1 MPREFLNNLIFGT
14 VEEEAERERAEGAY
28 KPGKGGLKE
37 DEGDRFRNFI
47 SGRGDKIKKEAEKQH
62 VDNLT
67 QQYGTTT
74 NLIKRTPGNSLEIN
88 KDTDPDVF
96 KQQLAIAVDKDKG
109 FQTMLGQAGL
119 NNVVVNP
126 EKIKTANDGY
136 SLIAR
141 TLKERKTAKEEKA
154 EKKAEAQRL
163 TLRKESKKDL
173 EELRLHNKGLR
184 DAEIIRQDRKEA
196 RDILGQDRKD
206 ARSELTRAQEKKDA
220 LELRRDNMTLEY
232 ARLDR
237 QDRQTAQDRKDK
249 ALMTLLQGLGNLG
262 AAFTI

>member
-37 DEGDRFRNFI
+37 DNFGKLRNWV
-47 SGRGDKIKKEAEKQH
+47 SGRGEKIKKAAETQH

-67 QQYGTTT
+67 RLHGTTAK
-74 NLIKRTPGNSLEIN
+74 LINRTPGNNLEIN

-96 KQQLAIAVDKDKG
+96 KQELDIATRKDEG
-109 FQTMLGQAGL
+109 FQTMLSQAGL
-119 NNVVVNP
+119 NDVVINP

-154 EKKAEAQRL
+154 ERKAETQRL
-163 TLRKESKKDL
+163 TLREESKADHAETRL
-173 EELRLHNKGLR
+173 YNQGLLDAQNLR
-184 DAEIIRQDRKEA
+184 E
-196 RDILGQDRKD
+196 DRKD
-206 ARSELTRAQEKKDA
+206 ARAELTRAQEKKDA

-237 QDRQTAQDRKDK
+237 QDRRAAQDRKDK